1 MEQSLFHTINQL
13 WTSPA
18 LDLFMAGLSDSQI
31 WTPFLIAIGIGAL
44 VFGGFRAR
52 TFVICLAI
60 SLAIA
65 GFVTSALKS
74 SVGRHRP
81 KHVQSVRMVQ
91 LQKARPKFFTLFKT
105 PTIRFS
111 DSSDRTRSGPSFP
124 SGHTVNNTIAA
135 TYFTL
140 FYRRR
145 GWLYWFVAV
154 AVGYSRI
161 YLGAHWPT
169 DVLATLF
176 LGIGE
181 ALLLLSVFELIWRI
195 AMRKWLPEVFARH
208 PSLLGDFIDRARP
221 SGAPKRATSAPRA
234 QSGCSSLR

>member
-1 MEQSLFHTINQL
+1 MDQTLFHLINQQ

-31 WTPFLIAIGIGAL
+31 WMPFLIAIGITAL
-44 VFGGFRAR
+44 VFGGFTTR
-52 TFVICLAI
+52 TCVICLGI

-65 GFVTSALKS
+65 AMVTSTLKS
-74 SVGRHRP
+74 NIGRHRP

-91 LQKARPKFFTLFKT
+91 LQKARPKISTFLKK
-105 PTIRFS
+105 PIIRFS
-111 DSSDRTRSGPSFP
+111 DSSDRIRSGPSFP

-135 TYFTL
+135 TYLTV

-145 GWLYWFVAV
+145 GWVYWIVAL

-161 YLGAHWPT
+161 YLGAHWPS
-169 DVLATLF
+169 DVAATLF

-181 ALLLLSVFELIWRI
+181 ALLLLSLFELAWRI
-195 AMRKWLPEVFARH
+195 AARRCMPDVFARH
-208 PSLLGDFIDRARP
+208 PTLLGGFHDPSRH
-221 SGAPKRATSAPRA
+221 SGAPQYSP
-234 QSGCSSLR
+234 

>member
-1 MEQSLFHTINQL
+1 MEQSLFHTINQQ

-31 WTPFLIAIGIGAL
+31 WQPFLIAIGISALIFGKFKARAL
-44 VFGGFRAR
+44 V
-52 TFVICLAI
+52 VCLGI

-65 GFVTSALKS
+65 GFLTAALKS
-74 SVGRHRP
+74 NVGRPRP

-91 LQKARPKFFTLFKT
+91 LQKARPKFLTLFKK
-105 PTIRFS
+105 PLVRFS

-124 SGHTVNNTIAA
+124 SGHTVNNAIAA

-145 GWLYWFVAV
+145 GWLYWLVAL
-154 AVGYSRI
+154 AVGYSRV
-161 YLGAHWPT
+161 YLGAHWPS
-169 DVLATLF
+169 DVAATLF

-181 ALLLLSVFELIWRI
+181 ALLLLSLFELVWKIV
-195 AMRKWLPEVFARH
+195 ARKWLPNVFARH
-208 PSLLGDFIDRARP
+208 PSLIGEDASHLA
-221 SGAPKRATSAPRA
+221 SAPVQA
-234 QSGCSSLR
+234 GTSSYSE